1 MRREIKCAP
10 AALFNGIARLRLT
23 GKMAHDDLV
32 CPPPVPPCHH
42 PARRSGSKSH
52 EERPAN
58 SDQAT
63 DQPNPKRPPLDALR
77 FPGNQL
83 EDLMKANRKIT
94 IAAIAGIV
102 LGALTIIISGNA
114 AMAQDTVRVRGTVES
129 IDGPTYVIKTRD
141 GDELKVALP
150 DKAQIA
156 AVVKASLADI
166 KQGLFV
172 GVTAM
177 PQADGSLRALEVH
190 IFPEAMRGT
199 GEGHYSWDLRPQSTM
214 TNANVD
220 QVVTAVDGQTLT
232 LKYKNGEKKIFV
244 AADTPIVAY
253 VRGDNNDLRTG
264 AKVFIAAIKQP
275 DGTLQGRAWR
285 VGRDGVTPPM

>member
-1 MRREIKCAP
+1 M
-10 AALFNGIARLRLT
+10 
-23 GKMAHDDLV
+23 
-32 CPPPVPPCHH
+32 
-42 PARRSGSKSH
+42 
-52 EERPAN
+52 
-58 SDQAT
+58 
-63 DQPNPKRPPLDALR
+63 
-77 FPGNQL
+77 
-83 EDLMKANRKIT
+83 EDLLKANHKVT
-94 IAAIAGIV
+94 IVALAGIV
-102 LGALTIIISGNA
+102 LGALTIVVSGNA
-114 AMAQDTVRVRGTVES
+114 AIAQDTVRVRGTIES

-141 GDELKVALP
+141 GDEVKVALP
-150 DKAQIA
+150 DNAQIA
-156 AVVKASLADI
+156 TVVKASLADI

-177 PQADGSLRALEVH
+177 PQANGGQSAIEVH

-199 GEGHYSWDLRPQSTM
+199 GEGHYSWDLRPKSTM

-232 LKYKNGEKKIFV
+232 LKYKDGEKTIFV
-244 AADTPIVAY
+244 AADTPIVSY
-253 VRGDNNDLRTG
+253 VRGDNNDLRPG

>member
-1 MRREIKCAP
+1 MKVNRRITT
-10 AALFNGIARLRLT
+10 AAL
-23 GKMAHDDLV
+23 
-32 CPPPVPPCHH
+32 
-42 PARRSGSKSH
+42 
-52 EERPAN
+52 
-58 SDQAT
+58 
-63 DQPNPKRPPLDALR
+63 
-77 FPGNQL
+77 
-83 EDLMKANRKIT
+83 
-94 IAAIAGIV
+94 AAIA
-102 LGALTIIISGNA
+102 LGALTTIVSCDA
-114 AMAQDTVRVRGTVES
+114 AQAQDTVRVRGAIES
-129 IDGPTYVIKTRD
+129 IDGSTYVIKARD
-141 GDELKVALP
+141 GAELKVALA

-177 PQADGSLRALEVH
+177 PQADGSLSALEVH
-190 IFPEAMRGT
+190 IFPEAMRGA
-199 GEGHYSWDLRPQSTM
+199 GEGHYSWDLQPKSTM

-232 LKYKNGEKKIFV
+232 LKYKDGEKKIFV
-244 AADTPIVAY
+244 SADTPIVAY
-253 VRGDNNDLRTG
+253 VRGDNNDLKPG